1 MWELSLED
9 TSPTTAL
16 NTISS
21 TFHHDMTLFFLP
33 PLLMSGA
40 GEDLNGK

>member
-21 TFHHDMTLFFLP
+21 TFHHDMTLNLFSFP
-33 PLLMSGA
+33 PAYVRGM
-40 GEDLNGK
+40 GKI